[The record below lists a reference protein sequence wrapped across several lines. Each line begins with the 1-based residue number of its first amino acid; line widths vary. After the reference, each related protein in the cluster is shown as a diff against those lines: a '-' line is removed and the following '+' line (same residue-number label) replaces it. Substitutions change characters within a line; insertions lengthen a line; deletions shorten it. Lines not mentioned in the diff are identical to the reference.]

1 MLVKLA
7 LRNIFRNRRR
17 SAITLAVIIFGAVG
31 LILFG
36 GYKAVTFR
44 GLRESTIRGRLGHLQ
59 LFGANPWRTGNPA
72 CTDGQDC
79 PSSTGKPLEHALEDV
94 ASLRA
99 RIEQDPRVES
109 TAAQITLMGLVSNGD
124 KSETFVATA
133 VEPHKDRTMRGQSV
147 VAGTLLPD
155 HDPDAVV
162 LGKGLA
168 ASMNVK
174 PGDYVTLMTPTVT
187 GSLNAIDVRV
197 AGIFQTGVKELDERA
212 VKMPLAGAQELL
224 QTTKV
229 EKLLV
234 FLRDTDTTSA
244 VRADI
249 EKMKLPI
256 EMKSWS
262 ELASFYHQVVLLYN
276 GIFGFLGLI
285 VFAIVVFSVANTIV
299 MSIFERTREIGT
311 LMAIGTTRGRIWRM
325 FFAEGLLTG
334 ILGGALG
341 VAAGVALAM
350 LINAGD
356 VMLPPPPGYTVG
368 YKLTILLQT
377 PVLMTAFLISVVTS
391 TLSSIVPAL
400 KASRLKIVDAL
411 GHI

>member
-1 MLVKLA
+1 MFTRLA

-17 SAITLAVIIFGAVG
+17 SAITLAVIVFGAIG

-59 LFGANPWRTGNPA
+59 LFGKNHDSKEA
-72 CTDGQDC
+72 Q
-79 PSSTGKPLEHALEDV
+79 KPLEHALEN
-94 ASLRA
+94 ASELRA
-99 RIEQDPRVES
+99 QIEKDPRVES

-133 VEPHKDRTMRGQSV
+133 VEPEKDRNMRGQRLV
-147 VAGTLLPD
+147 EGTLLPD
-155 HDPDAVV
+155 NEPDAVL

-168 ASMNVK
+168 SSMNAK

-187 GSLNAIDVRV
+187 GSLNAMDVRV
-197 AGIFQTGVKELDERA
+197 AGIIQTGVKELDDRA
-212 VKMPLAGAQELL
+212 VKMPLGGAQQLL

-234 FLRDTDTTSA
+234 FLKQTDDTAA

-249 EKMKLPI
+249 ERRNWPVDI
-256 EMKSWS
+256 KSWS

-285 VFAIVVFSVANTIV
+285 VFAVVVFSVANTIV

-311 LMAIGTTRGRIWRM
+311 LMAIGTPRGKVWRM
-325 FFAEGLLTG
+325 FFLEGLLTG
-334 ILGGALG
+334 VLGGLLGVAGGAL
-341 VAAGVALAM
+341 LAVI
-350 LINAGD
+350 INNGN

-368 YKLTILLQT
+368 YKLQILLQ
-377 PVLMTAFLISVVTS
+377 PSVLTTAFLISVITATV
-391 TLSSIVPAL
+391 SSILPAL

>member
-17 SAITLAVIIFGAVG
+17 SAITLAVIVFGAVG

-36 GYKAVTFR
+36 GYKALTFR

-59 LFGANPWRTGNPA
+59 LFGVGHENGS
-72 CTDGQDC
+72 Q
-79 PSSTGKPLEHALEDV
+79 KPLEHALENVD
-94 ASLRA
+94 ALRA
-99 RIEQDPRVES
+99 QIEKDPRVES
-109 TAAQITLMGLVSNGD
+109 THAQITLMGLLSNGD

-133 VEPHKDRTMRGQSV
+133 VEPAKDRNLRGQKV
-147 VAGTLLPD
+147 IEGTLLPD
-155 HDPDAVV
+155 NEPDAVV

-168 ASMNVK
+168 KAMNAKV
-174 PGDYVTLMTPTVT
+174 GDYLTLMTPTVT

-212 VKMPLAGAQELL
+212 VKLPIAGAQQLL

-234 FLRDTDTTSA
+234 FLKETETTSA
-244 VRADI
+244 VRADLT
-249 EKMKLPI
+249 KSLGKTV

-311 LMAIGTTRGRIWRM
+311 LMAIGISRSRVWRM
-325 FFAEGLLTG
+325 FFLEGLMTG
-334 ILGGALG
+334 LLGGLLG
-341 VAAGVALAM
+341 VTAGVALGW
-350 LINAGD
+350 LINRAGI
-356 VMLPPPPGYTVG
+356 MLPPPPGYTVG
-368 YKLTILLQT
+368 YPLNILIET
-377 PVLMTAFLISVVTS
+377 PILMTAFLISVITS
-391 TLSSIVPAL
+391 TLSSILPAL

>member
-1 MLVKLA
+1 MLIKLA

-17 SAITLAVIIFGAVG
+17 SAITLAVIVFGAVG

-59 LFGANPWRTGNPA
+59 VFGAGHEK
-72 CTDGQDC
+72 GSQ
-79 PSSTGKPLEHALEDV
+79 KPLEHALENV
-94 ASLRA
+94 AVIRA
-99 RIEQDPRVES
+99 AIENDPRVES
-109 TAAQITLMGLVSNGD
+109 TAAQITLMGLISNGD

-133 VEPHKDRTMRGQSV
+133 VEPAKDRNMRGQRLV
-147 VAGTLLPD
+147 EGTLLPD
-155 HDPDAVV
+155 HEPDAVL

-168 ASMNVK
+168 ASMNAK
-174 PGDYVTLMTPTVT
+174 PGDYLTLMSPTVT
-187 GSLNAIDVRV
+187 GSLNAMDVRV
-197 AGIFQTGVKELDERA
+197 AGIIQTGVKELDERA
-212 VKMPLAGAQELL
+212 VKMPIAGAQGLL

-229 EKLLV
+229 ERLLV
-234 FLRDTDTTSA
+234 FLRETETTAA
-244 VRADI
+244 VRKDL
-249 EKMKLPI
+249 EQLFVQRKWGL

-285 VFAIVVFSVANTIV
+285 LFGVVIFSVANTIV
-299 MSIFERTREIGT
+299 MSILERTREIGT

-325 FFAEGLLTG
+325 FFLEGLMTG
-334 ILGGALG
+334 LLGGLLG
-341 VAAGVALAM
+341 LAAGALLATI
-350 LINAGD
+350 INHGN

-368 YKLTILLQT
+368 YRLQILLQP
-377 PVLMTAFLISVVTS
+377 PVLTAAFLIAVVTS
-391 TLSSIVPAL
+391 TLSSILPAL

>member
-1 MLVKLA
+1 MFTKLA

-17 SAITLAVIIFGAVG
+17 SAITLAVIVFGAVG

-44 GLRESTIRGRLGHLQ
+44 GLRETTIRGRLGHLQ
-59 LFGANPWRTGNPA
+59 LFGKNHDSKEA
-72 CTDGQDC
+72 Q
-79 PSSTGKPLEHALEDV
+79 KPLEHALENV
-94 ASLRA
+94 GTLRA
-99 RIEQDPRVES
+99 ELEKDPRVES

-133 VEPHKDRTMRGQSV
+133 VEPAKDRVMRGATV
-147 VAGTLLPD
+147 VSGTHLPD
-155 HDPDAVV
+155 TEPDAIL

-168 ASMNVK
+168 ASMNAKV
-174 PGDYVTLMTPTVT
+174 GDYLTLMTPTVT
-187 GSLNAIDVRV
+187 GSLNAMDVRV
-197 AGIFQTGVKELDERA
+197 AGIIQTGVKELDERA
-212 VKMPLAGAQELL
+212 VKMPLDGAQQLL

-234 FLRDTDTTSA
+234 FLKDTETTSA

-249 EKMKLPI
+249 ERRNLNVDI
-256 EMKSWS
+256 KSWS

-285 VFAIVVFSVANTIV
+285 VFGVVVFSVANTIV

-311 LMAIGTTRGRIWRM
+311 LMAIGTTRGRVWRM
-325 FFAEGLLTG
+325 FFFEGLTTG
-334 ILGGALG
+334 VLGGLLGLAIGATLAL
-341 VAAGVALAM
+341 
-350 LINAGD
+350 LINSGN

-368 YKLTILLQT
+368 YRLQILLQ
-377 PVLMTAFLISVVTS
+377 PAVLTTAFLISVITA
-391 TLSSIVPAL
+391 TLSSILPAL

>member
-17 SAITLAVIIFGAVG
+17 SAITLAVILFGAVG

-36 GYKAVTFR
+36 GYKAMTFR

-59 LFGANPWRTGNPA
+59 LFGKDHDRES
-72 CTDGQDC
+72 Q
-79 PSSTGKPLEHALEDV
+79 KPLQHALENV
-94 ASLRA
+94 EALRA
-99 RIEQDPRVES
+99 EIEKDPRVES
-109 TAAQITLMGLVSNGD
+109 TAAQITLMGLVGNGD

-133 VEPHKDRTMRGQSV
+133 VEPAKDRGMRGQKV
-147 VAGTLLPD
+147 VSGTLLPD
-155 HDPDAVV
+155 TEPDAIL

-168 ASMNVK
+168 GSMNAKV
-174 PGDYVTLMTPTVT
+174 GDYLTLMTPTVT
-187 GSLNAIDVRV
+187 GSLNAMDVHV

-212 VKMPLAGAQELL
+212 VKMPIAGAQQLL

-234 FLRDTDTTSA
+234 FLKDTDTTAA
-244 VRADI
+244 VRKDI
-249 EKMKLPI
+249 ERLPVDI
-256 EMKSWS
+256 KSWS

-285 VFAIVVFSVANTIV
+285 VFGVVVFSVANTIV

-311 LMAIGTTRGRIWRM
+311 LMAIGTSRGRVWRM
-325 FFAEGLLTG
+325 FFLEGLTTG
-334 ILGGALG
+334 VLGGLLGLTIGAL
-341 VAAGVALAM
+341 LAF
-350 LINAGD
+350 LINSGN

-368 YKLTILLQT
+368 YRLQILLQ
-377 PVLMTAFLISVVTS
+377 PGVLTTAFLISVITA
-391 TLSSIVPAL
+391 TLSSILPAL

>member
-1 MLVKLA
+1 MLIKLA

-17 SAITLAVIIFGAVG
+17 SAITLAVIVFGAVG

-44 GLRESTIRGRLGHLQ
+44 GLRESTIRGRVGHLQ
-59 LFGANPWRTGNPA
+59 LFGAGHEQ
-72 CTDGQDC
+72 GSQ
-79 PSSTGKPLEHALEDV
+79 KPLEHALADV
-94 ASLRA
+94 ASIRA
-99 RIEQDPRVES
+99 RIEKDPRVES
-109 TAAQITLMGLVSNGD
+109 TAAQITLMGLISNGD

-133 VEPHKDRTMRGQSV
+133 VEPRKDRAMRGQTLV
-147 VAGTLLPD
+147 EGTLLPD
-155 HDPDAVV
+155 GEPDAVT

-168 ASMNVK
+168 KSMNVK
-174 PGDYVTLMTPTVT
+174 TGDYVTLMTPTVT
-187 GSLNAIDVRV
+187 GSLNAMDVRV

-212 VKMPLAGAQELL
+212 VKLPLAGAQQLL

-234 FLRDTDTTSA
+234 FLRDTETTAA
-244 VRADI
+244 VRADL
-249 EKMKLPI
+249 ERMKLPI
-256 EMKSWS
+256 EIKSWS

-311 LMAIGTTRGRIWRM
+311 LMAIGVTRARVWRM
-325 FFAEGLLTG
+325 FFLEGLMTG
-334 ILGGALG
+334 LLGGILG
-341 VAAGVALAM
+341 VAAGAVIAF
-350 LINAGD
+350 LINSGN

-368 YKLTILLQT
+368 YKLSILLQP

-391 TLSSIVPAL
+391 TLSSILPAL
-400 KASRLKIVDAL
+400 KASRLKVVDAL

>member
-1 MLVKLA
+1 MLIKLA

-17 SAITLAVIIFGAVG
+17 SAITLAVIVFGAVG

-36 GYKAVTFR
+36 GYKALTFW

-59 LFGANPWRTGNPA
+59 LFGAGH
-72 CTDGQDC
+72 GSGSQ
-79 PSSTGKPLEHALEDV
+79 KPLEHAIGNIDV
-94 ASLRA
+94 LR
-99 RIEQDPRVES
+99 RQIEKDPRVES
-109 TAAQITLMGLVSNGD
+109 THAQITLMGLISNGD

-133 VEPHKDRTMRGQSV
+133 VEPRKDRTLRGQKV
-147 VAGTLLPD
+147 VEGTLLPD
-155 HDPDAVV
+155 NESDAVV

-168 ASMNVK
+168 ASLNAK
-174 PGDYVTLMTPTVT
+174 PGDYLTLMTPTVT

-212 VKMPLAGAQELL
+212 VKLPLAGAQQLL

-234 FLRDTDTTSA
+234 FLRDTETTRA
-244 VRADI
+244 FRADL
-249 EKMKLPI
+249 EKTLGKTV

-311 LMAIGTTRGRIWRM
+311 LMAIGITRGRVWRM
-325 FFAEGLLTG
+325 FFLEGLMTG
-334 ILGGALG
+334 LLGGVLG
-341 VAAGVALAM
+341 VIAGLALAW
-350 LINAGD
+350 LINRAGI
-356 VMLPPPPGYTVG
+356 MLPPPPGYTVG
-368 YKLTILLQT
+368 YPLNVRVET
-377 PVLMTAFLISVVTS
+377 PILMTAFLISVVTA
-391 TLSSIVPAL
+391 TLSSILPAL

>member
-1 MLVKLA
+1 MLTKLA

-17 SAITLAVIIFGAVG
+17 SAITLAVIVFGAVG

-59 LFGANPWRTGNPA
+59 IFGAGHSK
-72 CTDGQDC
+72 GSQ
-79 PSSTGKPLEHALEDV
+79 KPLEHALENV
-94 ASLRA
+94 AALRA
-99 RIEQDPRVES
+99 EIEKDPRVES

-124 KSETFVATA
+124 KSETFIATA
-133 VEPHKDRTMRGQSV
+133 VEPEKDRTMRGQRV
-147 VAGTLLPD
+147 VEGTLLPD
-155 HDPDAVV
+155 NEPDAAL

-168 ASMNVK
+168 ESMNVK
-174 PGDYVTLMTPTVT
+174 TGDYITLMTPTVS
-187 GSLNAIDVRV
+187 GSLNAMDVRV

-212 VKMPLAGAQELL
+212 VKMPIAGAQSLL

-234 FLRDTDTTSA
+234 FLRETDTTNA
-244 VRADI
+244 MRADI
-249 EKMKLPI
+249 ERRKLPI
-256 EMKSWS
+256 ETKSWS

-285 VFAIVVFSVANTIV
+285 VFGVVIFSVANTIV

-311 LMAIGTTRGRIWRM
+311 LMAIGTTRGRVWRM
-325 FFAEGLLTG
+325 FFLEGLMTG
-334 ILGGALG
+334 VLGGLLGLAIGAL
-341 VAAGVALAM
+341 LATI
-350 LINAGD
+350 INNVN

-368 YKLTILLQT
+368 YRLQILLQT
-377 PVLMTAFLISVVTS
+377 PVMTTAFLISVVTA
-391 TLSSIVPAL
+391 TLSSILPAF

>member
-1 MLVKLA
+1 MFTRLA

-17 SAITLAVIIFGAVG
+17 SAITLAVIVFGAVG

-59 LFGANPWRTGNPA
+59 IFGKGH
-72 CTDGQDC
+72 G
-79 PSSTGKPLEHALEDV
+79 SSQSQKPLEHALENV
-94 ASLRA
+94 AALRA
-99 RIEQDPRVES
+99 QIEKDPRVES

-133 VEPHKDRTMRGQSV
+133 VEPHKDRLMRGQSV
-147 VAGTLLPD
+147 IEGMVLPD
-155 HDPDAVV
+155 NEPDAVV

-168 ASMNVK
+168 QSMNVK

-187 GSLNAIDVRV
+187 GSLNAMDVRV

-212 VKMPLAGAQELL
+212 VKMPLGGAQQLL

-234 FLRDTDTTSA
+234 FLRETETTKA

-249 EKMKLPI
+249 ERRGFPI
-256 EMKSWS
+256 EIKSWS

-285 VFAIVVFSVANTIV
+285 VFAVVVFSVANTIV

-311 LMAIGTTRGRIWRM
+311 LMAIGTSRARVWRM
-325 FFAEGLLTG
+325 FFLEGLFTG
-334 ILGGALG
+334 ILGGVLG
-341 VAAGVALAM
+341 VLAGALLAA
-350 LINAGD
+350 LINNAN

-368 YKLTILLQT
+368 YRLQILLQ
-377 PVLMTAFLISVVTS
+377 PAVLTTAFLISVITATV
-391 TLSSIVPAL
+391 SSILPAL